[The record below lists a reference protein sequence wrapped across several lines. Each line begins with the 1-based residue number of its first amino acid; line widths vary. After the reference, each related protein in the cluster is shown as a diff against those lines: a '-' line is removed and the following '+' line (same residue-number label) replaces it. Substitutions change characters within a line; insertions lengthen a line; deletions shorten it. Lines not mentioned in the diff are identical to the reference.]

1 MADSGNYDFD
11 SPGLSPDSSDET
23 PKTGRRRPSALLLLA
38 GLAAL
43 VISSWALAGPFDLS
57 PLADVEFRWLFVL
70 VAVVVGL
77 VLVFSP
83 HHRSKK

>member
-1 MADSGNYDFD
+1 MADFD
-11 SPGLSPDSSDET
+11 DTQNIEPGTSDEGA
-23 PKTGRRRPSALLLLA
+23 KTGRRGPSAPLLLA

-43 VISSWALAGPFDLS
+43 LISGWALAGPFDLS
-57 PLADVEFRWLFVL
+57 PLAEVEFRWLFVI

-83 HHRSKK
+83 HRGKK